1 MSRPSLLALPLFLL
15 ASYAAVAR
23 PSADAPAEPE
33 VVATFSV
40 VGYDPDTKEWGVA
53 VASKFLAV
61 GSVVPWAEAG
71 AGAVATQS
79 FANVSYG
86 PKGLELMRKGK
97 TAEEAVKALTDDDE
111 GRDTRQ
117 VGMID
122 AKGEAATY
130 TGKKC
135 LAWAGGKTGKH
146 FACQGN
152 ILAGPEVVDA
162 MAKTFEESKGPLA
175 WRLLAS
181 LEAGDK
187 AGGDK
192 RGKQSAAIY
201 VARAK
206 GGYAGLNDRYI
217 DFRVDDH
224 KEPIPELMRVLALR
238 IAKPKEKEKKDK
250 DKE

>member
-1 MSRPSLLALPLFLL
+1 MLRLTLALSLLAAL
-15 ASYAAVAR
+15 AAIAQ
-23 PSADAPAEPE
+23 PASDPTPEPE

-61 GSVVPWAEAG
+61 GSVVPWVEAG

-79 FANVSYG
+79 FANVTYG

-97 TAEEAVKALTDDDE
+97 TAEETIKALTDDDD
-111 GRDTRQ
+111 GRDQRQ

-122 AKGEAATY
+122 AKGEASTF

-135 LAWAGGKTGKH
+135 NAWAGGKTGKH

-162 MAKTFEESKGPLA
+162 MAKAFEESKGPLA
-175 WRLLAS
+175 WRLMAS

-192 RGKQSAAIY
+192 RGKQSAAVY
-201 VARAK
+201 VAKAK
-206 GGYAGLNDRYI
+206 AGYGGGNDRYI

-224 KEPIPELMRVLALR
+224 KEPIPELARVLALR
-238 IAKPKEKEKKDK
+238 LRKPKE
-250 DKE
+250 

>member
-1 MSRPSLLALPLFLL
+1 MLRLTLAGSLTVL
-15 ASYAAVAR
+15 ASLAAVAR
-23 PSADAPAEPE
+23 PSSDPPVEPE

-40 VGYDPDTKEWGVA
+40 VGYDPDAKEWGVA

-79 FANVSYG
+79 FANVTYG

-111 GRDTRQ
+111 GRDQRQ
-117 VGMID
+117 VGMVD
-122 AKGEAATY
+122 AKGEASTF

-162 MAKTFEESKGPLA
+162 MAKAFEEAKGPLA
-175 WRLLAS
+175 WRLMIA

-192 RGKQSAAIY
+192 RGKQSAAVY
-201 VARAK
+201 VAKAK

-224 KEPIPELMRVLALR
+224 KEPIPELARVLALR
-238 IAKPKEKEKKDK
+238 VPKPKEK
-250 DKE
+250 

>member
-1 MSRPSLLALPLFLL
+1 MFRLTLAALLVSLLASL
-15 ASYAAVAR
+15 AAIAR
-23 PSADAPAEPE
+23 PAADPAPEPPE

-71 AGAVATQS
+71 VGAVATQS
-79 FANVSYG
+79 YANVTFG

-97 TAEEAVKALTDDDE
+97 TAEETVKALTDDDE
-111 GRDTRQ
+111 GRDQRQ

-122 AKGEAATY
+122 AKGEASTY

-135 LAWAGGKTGKH
+135 NAWAGGKTGKH

-162 MAKTFEESKGPLA
+162 MAKAFEESKGPLA
-175 WRLLAS
+175 WRLMAS

-192 RGKQSAAIY
+192 RGKQSAAVY
-201 VARAK
+201 VAKAK

-224 KEPIPELMRVLALR
+224 KEPIPELARVLALR
-238 IAKPKEKEKKDK
+238 LPKPKQEKK
-250 DKE
+250 E